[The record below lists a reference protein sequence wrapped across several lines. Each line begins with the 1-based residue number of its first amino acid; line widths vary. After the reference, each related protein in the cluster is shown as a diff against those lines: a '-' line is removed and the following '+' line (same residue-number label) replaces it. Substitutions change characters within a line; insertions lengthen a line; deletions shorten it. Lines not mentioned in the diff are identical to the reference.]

1 MSTTTSKPEE
11 IKKEL
16 PIEIVSF
23 TPYATWRFKATYEDC
38 PICKGHLEEPCLQ
51 CLESPNKGDLQKGST
66 WTGLSCDASRGKCG
80 HCFHKHCIDK
90 WTEKSQ
96 VCPVCTTPYATDVR
110 NMNNTDDWIKMHQ
123 KK

>member
-1 MSTTTSKPEE
+1 MTSTVTPSSSSTGSTVLGGQEK
-11 IKKEL
+11 
-16 PIEIVSF
+16 PIEVVSW
-23 TPYATWRFKATYEDC
+23 TPYATWRFRATYTDC

-51 CLESPNKGDLQKGST
+51 CLESHNKGDLT
-66 WTGLSCDASRGKCG
+66 CDASRGKCG

-110 NMNNTDDWIKMHQ
+110 NMNNNTDWIKLMTA